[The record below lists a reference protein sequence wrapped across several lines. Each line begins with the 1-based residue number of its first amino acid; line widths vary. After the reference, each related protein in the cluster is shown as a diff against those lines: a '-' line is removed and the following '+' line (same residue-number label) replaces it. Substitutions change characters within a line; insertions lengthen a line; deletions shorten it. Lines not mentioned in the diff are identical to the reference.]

1 MVSWK
6 RVGLSPSHWVR
17 QVRLLGGVLVLNDS
31 CKGPSI
37 VGSVRMVLTLGS
49 VVGFGVVTR
58 RRVGGIGICR
68 SISRVV

>member
-1 MVSWK
+1 M
-6 RVGLSPSHWVR
+6 
-17 QVRLLGGVLVLNDS
+17 LNGS

-37 VGSVRMVLTLGS
+37 VGSVRMVFTLGS